1 MKKLIILTLLHILLS
16 GSFSYAQKDF
26 QRFYNKHR
34 NDAGVESFEMSTSL
48 FRFLLK
54 DQETDSRL
62 LNNINRVS
70 LFMSESASPVLRNS
84 LYSHLP
90 KRMYKDLMEVHT
102 ERSGISFKIRET
114 RDGIEELLLI
124 ADEGASLFVLSIT
137 GFLSFE
143 EAAALAGSVDVGV
156 YRE

>member
-1 MKKLIILTLLHILLS
+1 MKKLIILTLLHIILS

-34 NDAGVESFEMSTSL
+34 SDAGVESFDLSTSL

-54 DQETDSRL
+54 NQEADSHL

-70 LFMSESASPVLRNS
+70 MFKSESASPALRSS

-90 KRMYKDLMEVHT
+90 KRVYKDLMEIHT
-102 ERSGISFKIRET
+102 EQSGISFKIRET

-143 EAAALAGSVDVGV
+143 EAAALAGSIHADV